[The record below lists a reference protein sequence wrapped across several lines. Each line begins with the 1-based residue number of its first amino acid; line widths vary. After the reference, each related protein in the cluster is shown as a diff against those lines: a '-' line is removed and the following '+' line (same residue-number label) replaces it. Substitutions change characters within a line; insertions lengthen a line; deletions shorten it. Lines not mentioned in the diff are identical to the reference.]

1 MAKLYFFPRAS
12 CESSDPDSRQP
23 SEVLERAIA
32 KMVQVGAKVGVSAD
46 QMIELLDAGMTVEE
60 LLEYVLSLAHNLP
73 EEGGKSSAK
82 SGFKGEMR
90 VQDESSEERGDC
102 HA

>member
-1 MAKLYFFPRAS
+1 MTKLHFASRAS
-12 CESSDPDSRQP
+12 CDSSDPDSRQP
-23 SEVLERAIA
+23 NEALERAIA
-32 KMVQVGAKVGVSAD
+32 KMVQVGARAGVSTD
-46 QMIELLDAGMTVEE
+46 QMIDLLDAGMTVEE

-73 EEGGKSSAK
+73 EEGGKSSPK
-82 SGFKGEMR
+82 SGFQGKMR